1 MKCGFD
7 GHCEINVKNR
17 HVCSYCRLMKCFESG
32 MQTEM
37 IRASQ
42 SRSNRTNEKR
52 KQMIHST
59 KTRSNKL
66 EQVKIIIR
74 TTMKER

>member
-1 MKCGFD
+1 
-7 GHCEINVKNR
+7 
-17 HVCSYCRLMKCFESG
+17 MKCFESG